1 MAQSLACTWVKTL
14 DLGDSLMVQ
23 WLSLCTF
30 TAKGLGL
37 MPGRGTEIPQ
47 AMGCGKKKPQK
58 TSLGLGL
65 NSSLCGPLCKA
76 A

>member
-47 AMGCGKKKPQK
+47 AMGCGKKKPTKNQFRPGPQFF
-58 TSLGLGL
+58 TMWASL
-65 NSSLCGPLCKA
+65 
-76 A
+76 